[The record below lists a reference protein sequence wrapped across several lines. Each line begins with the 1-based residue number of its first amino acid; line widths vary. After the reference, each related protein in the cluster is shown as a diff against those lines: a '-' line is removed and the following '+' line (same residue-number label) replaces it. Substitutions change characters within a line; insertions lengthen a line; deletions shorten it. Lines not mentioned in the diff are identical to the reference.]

1 MKTLLLIIPAL
12 LMAAQSFGQSYS
24 VGVFVDT
31 NGVLLYPTNLF
42 QANSNRLNAS
52 VSAIQVNS
60 NDVVRPNFISTGD
73 ISWTGVDSEF
83 YGTINDG
90 AVSSGKLDAALYS
103 WLQAL
108 ARVLVDSISASGF
121 ASGDDIEF
129 YFDVSSNA
137 IPRIKS
143 GSLALSLVETNGF
156 SVGQAP
162 VFNGVTLEPGLILEA
177 NIDSAIARDTEM
189 ALLYQPLSPNLT
201 QLAGLNGASLTN
213 LNATNVVGVLSES
226 NIDSAIMRD
235 SEAALAFEPL
245 NSGKYQAT
253 NSALTDFVAAGS
265 TGSGAY
271 ARSNSPTFGGEPR
284 VPTAAPGT
292 SNTVAASTA
301 FVADAVSGLGSGSG
315 DVVGPS
321 SSTTNNL
328 AAFDGATGKLLK
340 DSGIATT
347 NVQTVTGSVAA
358 FEPINASKYQAT
370 NSVLT
375 DVIASG
381 STGSGAFVRSNAPT
395 ITDPTLLGTVNTQT
409 NNVGYLVVTNF
420 VGTLPEANIDAAI
433 ARDSEVSAS
442 YQPLDADLT
451 DLADGSLTGS
461 KVGTGISGDN
471 ITTGT
476 VADARV
482 ASTLARLDSPA
493 LTGSPTVPTA
503 APGTSNTVAASTAFV
518 MQNKGAGGSGASLS
532 ATNQWTAPQYFG
544 TATANTPAAG
554 DSSTNVATTKWIRDA
569 TLGVAY
575 TFTDTNIDYSGTSQY
590 TTNYITI
597 PTNASTMTAWVIN
610 AGSGGGSGRVGTTN
624 TVRCGG
630 GGGGSPC
637 LSFGIYAVSNLYQ
650 FGTNVITVFVSKRPA
665 GGASQTNS
673 DSNGN
678 TGGWPYYY
686 TGIWIGTNSVL
697 YSSRGA
703 PGSGGTSTTGS
714 GGYAGVGGLANG
726 VTGASA
732 STSGGSGNGGSPMY
746 NGAAGSGGA
755 GGGLNVANTPTAGGD
770 GGYGSWAGLYPQT
783 RGAAGSAGGGAG
795 TGQSGWTSLPNPFVF
810 SWGGGAGGGG
820 GGSSTNSNGGDGGP
834 GVLPGAGGGGGGAA
848 QNGYASGAGGAG
860 GPCFIS
866 VLFN

>member
-103 WLQAL
+103 WLQGL

-121 ASGDDIEF
+121 TSGDDIEF

-143 GSLALSLVETNGF
+143 GSLALSLIETNGF
-156 SVGQAP
+156 AVGQAP

-189 ALLYQPLSPNLT
+189 ALLYQPLSSNLT

-301 FVADAVSGLGSGSG
+301 FVADAVAGLGSGSG
-315 DVVGPS
+315 DVVGPP

-358 FEPINASKYQAT
+358 FEPLNSNKYQAT
-370 NSVLT
+370 NAVLT
-375 DVIASG
+375 DVIESG

-409 NNVGYLVVTNF
+409 NNVDYLVVTNF
-420 VGTLPEANIDAAI
+420 VGTLPAANIDAAI
-433 ARDSEVSAS
+433 AR
-442 YQPLDADLT
+442 
-451 DLADGSLTGS
+451 LA
-461 KVGTGISGDN
+461 
-471 ITTGT
+471 
-476 VADARV
+476 
-482 ASTLARLDSPA
+482 SPA
-493 LTGSPTVPTA
+493 LTGTPTVNGTNLMAAVDGKEPLNANKYQATNAALTTLAGNPSLYQATNANLTTLATLNGSALTNLNASELRSGTVGTA
-503 APGTSNTVAASTAFV
+503 RLGSGTADSTTYLRGDGTWNTP
-518 MQNKGAGGSGASLS
+518 AGGSGASLS
-532 ATNQWTAPQYFG
+532 ETNYWTAPQYFG
-544 TATANTPAAG
+544 TITANSPAAG
-554 DSSTNVATTKWIRDA
+554 DNTTNVATTEWARRLQEKVLFNDFIGYTAALALQPFAGSAISSGAIVQCAPANA
-569 TLGVAY
+569 TGMTSAIGVLELRSQSGTTNTGTGYWFLTSLQDTYAQPGLGVAY
-575 TFTDTNIDYSGTSQY
+575 RFTVP
-590 TTNYITI
+590 TTNGAR
-597 PTNASTMTAWVIN
+597 ASI
-610 AGSGGGSGRVGTTN
+610 G
-624 TVRCGG
+624 
-630 GGGGSPC
+630 
-637 LSFGIYAVSNLYQ
+637 FG
-650 FGTNVITVFVSKRPA
+650 
-665 GGASQTNS
+665 
-673 DSNGN
+673 DNGN
-678 TGGWPYYY
+678 IASAWHTDGAHLLVTNNIIVGQVWNNA
-686 TGIWIGTNSVL
+686 TLIGSTTNSV
-697 YSSRGA
+697 SIEA
-703 PGSGGTSTTGS
+703 NQPIVGSVEYVGTAGNVQTKFEVYTNDVLAFSEIVTNNPSETTTRVFCPTVNTVNNST
-714 GGYAGVGGLANG
+714 AG
-726 VTGASA
+726 T
-732 STSGGSGNGGSPMY
+732 
-746 NGAAGSGGA
+746 NGAAE
-755 GGGLNVANTPTAGGD
+755 LRLD
-770 GGYGSWAGLYPQT
+770 WIRYT
-783 RGAAGSAGGGAG
+783 R
-795 TGQSGWTSLPNPFVF
+795 P
-810 SWGGGAGGGG
+810 
-820 GGSSTNSNGGDGGP
+820 
-834 GVLPGAGGGGGGAA
+834 
-848 QNGYASGAGGAG
+848 
-860 GPCFIS
+860 
-866 VLFN
+866 